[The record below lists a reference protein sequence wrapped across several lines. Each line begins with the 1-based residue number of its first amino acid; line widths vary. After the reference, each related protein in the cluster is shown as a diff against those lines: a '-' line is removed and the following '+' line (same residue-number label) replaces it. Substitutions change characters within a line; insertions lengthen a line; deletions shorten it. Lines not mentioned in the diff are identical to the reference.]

1 MGENDSQGEHE
12 LTVNQLYRGLMMSN
26 NLDMKALLYK
36 VFSVDWAS
44 AAFFFARTTPDMRNP
59 DADGRYYKEFIKW
72 FTPSRNWRCI
82 VEWTSA
88 VRKYLGDTSLWHG
101 MAAEE
106 IIKEIRSCPEECR
119 RAVDFLLRKYR
130 SACEAYLIDIAPS
143 SEMQTYFIDRFQD
156 PRPLAI
162 DEVPRRP
169 SDEDFGHV
177 DGWPTITNLLEGDPG
192 EQQSYC
198 VLWIQSKPF
207 TAEEVA
213 SRIRLFEKKAWG
225 WGFCCFLDEREKVS
239 IRILM
244 ERMFTIQ
251 RIRALLSDADGAA
264 AEQLEASAA
273 ADRDKEPVREQAV
286 ESAMKQRK
294 PRGAKQLAIEFIKER
309 IASRS
314 EYMRLSE
321 MKQGK
326 NFKEI
331 KVKLWNEFQE
341 SETEKSKSITIETF
355 HSYVSDALKEI
366 CPSRKQ
372 TSD

>member
-1 MGENDSQGEHE
+1 MGDNDYQDGRE
-12 LTVNQLYRGLMMSN
+12 LTENQLYQGWNMSN
-26 NLDMKALLYK
+26 NLDMKAVLYK
-36 VFSVDWAS
+36 VFSVAWAEVPG
-44 AAFFFARTTPDMRNP
+44 FFAKTAPDMRKP
-59 DADGRYYKEFIKW
+59 EAVGRYYQAFIKW
-72 FTPSRNWRCI
+72 FTPSRNWQCI
-82 VEWTSA
+82 VEWRSA
-88 VRKYLGDTSLWHG
+88 VRKYLGDASLWHG
-101 MAAEE
+101 MTAEE

-119 RAVDFLLRKYR
+119 RAIDFLLRKYR
-130 SACEAYLIDIAPS
+130 SACEAYLIDIVPS

-162 DEVPRRP
+162 EEVPRRP
-169 SDEDFGHV
+169 SDENYGHV

-198 VLWIQSKPF
+198 GLRIQSKPF

-239 IRILM
+239 VRILM

-273 ADRDKEPVREQAV
+273 ANRVKESVREQAV
-286 ESAMKQRK
+286 EPAMKQRNA
-294 PRGAKQLAIEFIKER
+294 RGAKHLAIEFVKER
-309 IASRS
+309 ITSRS

-331 KVKLWNEFQE
+331 KVKLWNEFQAK
-341 SETEKSKSITIETF
+341 ETEKSKSITIETF